1 MNVEIEFPSGVQV
14 AAHFKG
20 HTVLTDQ
27 TREHGGT
34 GKAPEPFDLF
44 LASLGSCAGYYALR
58 FCQERGIE
66 TEGLGLTLV
75 TEADPER
82 KRLRAIRLD
91 LHLPES
97 FPVRY
102 RAAILRAVDQCA
114 VKRAIVEPPLFLSV
128 AVGAAETATVA

>member
-1 MNVEIEFPSGVQV
+1 MNVEIEFPGGVQV
-14 AAHFKG
+14 AARFKG
-20 HTVLTDQ
+20 HTILTDQ
-27 TREHGGT
+27 SHEHGGT
-34 GKAPEPFDLF
+34 GQAPEPFDLF
-44 LASLGSCAGYYALR
+44 LASLGACAGYYALR

-66 TEGLGLTLV
+66 TRGLGLTLV

-91 LHLPES
+91 VRLPES

-114 VKRAIVEPPLFLSV
+114 VRRAIAEPPLFLAVVVGAEETLSV
-128 AVGAAETATVA
+128 A

>member
-1 MNVEIEFPSGVQV
+1 MNVEIEFPGGVQV
-14 AAHFKG
+14 AARFKD

-27 TREHGGT
+27 SREHGGT
-34 GKAPEPFDLF
+34 GSGPEPFDLF
-44 LASLGSCAGYYALR
+44 LASLGACAGYYALR

-66 TEGLGLTLV
+66 TRGLGLALN

-91 LHLPES
+91 LHLPEG

-128 AVGAAETATVA
+128 AVGAADSATVA